1 MSDAWCECMQVQLLP
16 PQSEMAAV
24 CLMGDP
30 DRLKGVLLNLF
41 SNAAKFT
48 PSGFICVRLRKCMA
62 QEVASETHINPE
74 RSYKM
79 CLQVRVWP
87 CWYYFERTLTME
99 CMP

>member
-1 MSDAWCECMQVQLLP
+1 MQVKLLP
-16 PQSEMAAV
+16 PQSDMELS

-62 QEVASETHINPE
+62 QEVASGTHINAE
-74 RSYKM
+74 RSYTM
-79 CLQVRVWP
+79 CLQVYHYTDGLREV
-87 CWYYFERTLTME
+87 YH
-99 CMP
+99 